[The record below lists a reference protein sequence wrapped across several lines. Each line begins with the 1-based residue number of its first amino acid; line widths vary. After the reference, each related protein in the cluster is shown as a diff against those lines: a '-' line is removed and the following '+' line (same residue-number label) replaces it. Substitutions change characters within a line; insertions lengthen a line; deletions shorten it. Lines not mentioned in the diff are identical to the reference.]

1 MIVVR
6 ALVVARAVVV
16 VMVNVAVSAM
26 VVVRIMVAVDATV
39 VELQHVWCLDFLD
52 IVFLIE
58 ENTVTSYRTSVFIKV
73 HEKKYGIVPLSNC
86 RVYCRTCL
94 QLVREQ

>member
-1 MIVVR
+1 MIIAR

-16 VMVNVAVSAM
+16 VMVNVAVSPM
-26 VVVRIMVAVDATV
+26 VVVRTMMVVDAMV

-73 HEKKYGIVPLSNC
+73 HERNTELFLY
-86 RVYCRTCL
+86 
-94 QLVREQ
+94 